1 MKPQIKPNHEI
12 KNSNSSLLICVFNH
26 AKDNKRFK
34 DYKVHAQ
41 KSSFGINNEFTRLNS
56 SILSAPISV
65 FALLSIIESFGVL
78 LIIPTIL
85 INWV

>member
-26 AKDNKRFK
+26 GKDNKRFK